1 MQTKKHA
8 IGKVRSWSVTPSVH
22 ALTVLAILGLASNA
36 HAAVRYSVTDLGTLS
51 GMYNWPSDD
60 LASGINNAGQVAGR
74 SGVFGIA
81 HLVRT
86 FAVHAFVTV
95 NGVMTDLGTLG
106 GSNSYAYGINDAGQ
120 AVGWSYTTRSGEY
133 HAFVTVNGVMTDLGT
148 LGGSNSYA
156 YGINDAGQA
165 VGWSYTTRSGEYH
178 AFVTVSG
185 VMTDLNSLLD
195 QADAANWEL
204 EWATAINDAGQIVG
218 RGRGQGIGVRPVL
231 LTPQ

>member
-133 HAFVTVNGVMTDLGT
+133 HAFVTV
-148 LGGSNSYA
+148 
-156 YGINDAGQA
+156 
-165 VGWSYTTRSGEYH
+165 
-178 AFVTVSG
+178 SG